1 MGGCSAGTSPWGAR
15 GVSAGR
21 FFRAS
26 ARRASQL
33 PPLWT
38 GGRAG
43 GAMTSCAFYEM
54 PAPEREMADARS
66 GRDGSAPE
74 GTSGAG
80 VDHSGDAPANA
91 DQSWTEYAS
100 PAALSPGAAGAL
112 EPVPSPLPSQA
123 APVRA
128 SRLRSAE
135 RLALPC
141 SSLMEDAAAQWA
153 TGAAPVAPADLP
165 VIADEHGKAWC
176 ERCDARVPTWFATD
190 CISGSCSLRAAGFG
204 GAARD
209 GADL

>member
-1 MGGCSAGTSPWGAR
+1 MDVTAGETAPN
-15 GVSAGR
+15 
-21 FFRAS
+21 
-26 ARRASQL
+26 L
-33 PPLWT
+33 P
-38 GGRAG
+38 
-43 GAMTSCAFYEM
+43 
-54 PAPEREMADARS
+54 
-66 GRDGSAPE
+66 
-74 GTSGAG
+74 
-80 VDHSGDAPANA
+80 
-91 DQSWTEYAS
+91 S
-100 PAALSPGAAGAL
+100 PAALSPGVAGAL